1 MKPWSEAELNYMRV
15 PATPLLVVTASE
27 ESLHEPARQM
37 VPQPPLPCLWPPRRG
52 PHCDPQSEG
61 APLPMQTLQTDLH
74 RDKGYCPLPV
84 TQAQVAD
91 DRGSDV
97 AGLRLP
103 GASRCRRLRSRRA
116 HRRPL
121 AKRVRFSM
129 QAGARAPR
137 SSWEG
142 GAFTGPGRRDQNQG
156 GRCSLLVGLCD
167 GGEKP
172 AVVGR
177 GHKPLPRDGQL
188 IRSLLERIRQC
199 GPVEHILMVTDGLA
213 SYKSQ
218 A

>member
-15 PATPLLVVTASE
+15 PVTPLLVVTASE

-37 VPQPPLPCLWPPRRG
+37 VPQPTLPCLWPPRRG
-52 PHCDPQSEG
+52 PRCDPQSEG

-74 RDKGYCPLPV
+74 RDKGYCPLPL

-91 DRGSDV
+91 DRDSDV
-97 AGLRLP
+97 AFLRLP
-103 GASRCRRLRSRRA
+103 GAGRCRRLRSRRA

-129 QAGARAPR
+129 QADARAPR
-137 SSWEG
+137 RSREG

-177 GHKPLPRDGQL
+177 GISRYRDGQL

-199 GPVEHILMVTDGLA
+199 
-213 SYKSQ
+213 
-218 A
+218 